1 MPLSANTRGGSN
13 YFQAP
18 ISHATQQCQFSTYPD
33 RQQDRQESTL
43 SMCYLYVEK
52 QFYPSP
58 ISASIASFTAQAT
71 KNDGYSAE

>member
-1 MPLSANTRGGSN
+1 MKLDTNNVSFLP
-13 YFQAP
+13 
-18 ISHATQQCQFSTYPD
+18 TQIGNKIGKKARLACAIYM
-33 RQQDRQESTL
+33 L
-43 SMCYLYVEK
+43 KK